1 MMLFYRFRKRMRRYG
16 SLLILTLAMMAVA
29 CPSLSAK
36 ELNVGIY
43 ENPPKVFTQKDGTPA
58 GIFVDI
64 IEEIARREQWSLR
77 YVNGT
82 WANGLARLESGE
94 IDLMVDLA
102 YSPDRAERY
111 DFCENDVISNW
122 AQVYTR
128 KGLDIKLITD
138 LAGLHLATLR
148 GGIHLVRFKEL
159 ADGFGFHFD
168 LTQVDDYET
177 VFRLIHEKR
186 VDGGIVNRVYGY
198 ANEKKYNIVRSPVV
212 FSPAS
217 LRFAVK
223 KGTHADVVAAIDA
236 HLASMKSE
244 EISVYHQSLRQWLGE
259 TTKLNLPKWIGWALS
274 AAGSGMVLLFLM
286 SLLLKYQVN
295 KKTAHLQMANR
306 LLDKQVHE
314 TMKAHLE
321 LKHSEDLLIRQERLS
336 ALGQL
341 TSGIVHDFNNMLFP
355 ILGYSDLLLEQ
366 PDELENPESVVPKL
380 RAIRAAAITARETVK
395 RLQEFHRADPSLKM
409 ESVNLSDL
417 VSEVVTATKPLWK
430 LKRQASCM
438 PVDIIEEVPADL
450 VATVS
455 RPQLSEALMNL
466 LLNALHAIADG
477 GHITIRAFSRDG
489 NACLEVRDTGIG
501 MAKEVARQ
509 CLEPFFSTKGENG
522 TGMGLA
528 MVHGIVKRHNG
539 TLHIDSVPDEGTT
552 ITIQIPLVQEE
563 EPGVVVSTGDTARIE
578 RSLKLLVVDDDENSR
593 RLLEEYLVLDGH
605 TVISAKDGASAM
617 EMFDR
622 IEVDMVLTDS
632 AMPKKRG
639 DELARHVKSAAR
651 RVPVL
656 MITGFYQIMGPQ
668 GEPPEGVDV
677 VMGKPFT
684 LRELRVALSQT
695 YRTGIER
702 GQRHG

>member
-1 MMLFYRFRKRMRRYG
+1 MKLFYPLRNGMGRYG
-16 SLLILTLAMMAVA
+16 CLLILTLAMMAVD
-29 CPSLSAK
+29 CQSVSAK

-43 ENPPKVFTQKDGTPA
+43 ENPPKVFTEKDGTPA

-82 WANGLARLESGE
+82 WANCLARLESGE

-102 YSPDRAERY
+102 YSPERAERY

-138 LAGLHLATLR
+138 LAGLRVATLR
-148 GGIHLVRFKEL
+148 DGIHLERFREL

-177 VFRLIHEKR
+177 VFRLLHDKR
-186 VDGGIVNRVYGY
+186 VDAGIVNRVYGY
-198 ANEKKYNIVRSPVV
+198 ANEGKYKIVRSPVV

-223 KGTHADVVAAIDA
+223 KGAHADVVAAIDL
-236 HLASMKSE
+236 HLASMKGE
-244 EISVYHQSLRQWLGE
+244 KISVYHQSLRQWLGE

-274 AAGSGMVLLFLM
+274 AAASGMVLLFLM

-295 KKTAHLQMANR
+295 KKTARLQTANR
-306 LLDKQVHE
+306 LLDKQVQE

-321 LKHSEDLLIRQERLS
+321 LKHSEELLIRQERLS

-366 PDELENPESVVPKL
+366 PRELKNPENVVPKL
-380 RAIRAAAITARETVK
+380 KAIRAAALNARETVK
-395 RLQEFHRADPSLKM
+395 RLQEFHRADPSIKM
-409 ESVNLSDL
+409 ESVNIAEL

-430 LKRQASCM
+430 LKNQAGCV
-438 PVDIIEEVPADL
+438 PADIIEDVPADL

-466 LLNALHAIADG
+466 LLNALHAISDRG
-477 GHITIRAFSRDG
+477 NVTIRAFSRDD
-489 NACLEVRDTGIG
+489 NFCLEVHDTGVG
-501 MAKEVARQ
+501 MAKDVVRQ

-539 TLHIDSVPDEGTT
+539 VLNVDSVPGEGTT

-563 EPGVVVSTGDTARIE
+563 ASGIVVGTGDAARIE
-578 RSLKLLVVDDDENSR
+578 NSLKLLVVDDDENSR
-593 RLLEEYLVLDGH
+593 KLLEEYLALDGH

-622 IEVDMVLTDS
+622 NEVDLVLTDS

-639 DELARHVKSAAR
+639 DELARHVKFSAR

-656 MITGFYQIMGPQ
+656 MISGFYQNIGSQ
-668 GEPPEGVDV
+668 GERPEGVDFI
-677 VMGKPFT
+677 MGKPFT
-684 LRELRVALSQT
+684 LRELRGAISKT
-695 YRTGIER
+695 YRNGMER
-702 GQRHG
+702 SQKS